1 MTLCCHFPGLIIQKL
16 EGMEDNK
23 VFNTGET
30 PEELKRVYNPEGSLL
45 RNVQL
50 RLLDML
56 IYFDKIC
63 KEINVD
69 YRLDSG
75 NVLGAVRHGGF
86 IPWDDDLDVAIE
98 DYGEYKRLCKY
109 LKSHPHPQY
118 VLQDDTTDRG
128 HIKYWN
134 TLRDL
139 KSEYVHLDE
148 GEDRLDKMLKFRGL
162 QIDIFPFEAGVIP
175 SLYFRYA
182 NLNRREKWAMLQD
195 KQSKARFVH
204 SFRKKICN
212 PILHLIG
219 KLFGDKRF
227 LMHAYGAAFKA
238 RIPRNVLLPHRPIVF
253 EGIEFSGPYDP
264 EKYCEIVYGD
274 YLNLPP
280 KEKRDQHKVTY
291 RIW

>member
-1 MTLCCHFPGLIIQKL
+1 
-16 EGMEDNK
+16 MEDNRL
-23 VFNTGET
+23 FNTGET
-30 PEELKRVYNPEGSLL
+30 AEELKEKYNPEGSLK
-45 RNVQL
+45 RKVQL

-75 NVLGAVRHGGF
+75 NILGAVRHGGF

-98 DYGEYKRLCKY
+98 DYGDYKRLCNF
-109 LKSHPHPQY
+109 LKTHPHPQF

-139 KSEYVHLDE
+139 KSEYIHLDE
-148 GEDRLDKMLKFRGL
+148 GNDILDKMLKYRGL

-182 NLNRREKWAMLQD
+182 NLNRKEKWALLEH
-195 KQSKARFVH
+195 KHYKVKIIRF
-204 SFRKKICN
+204 FRKGIIN
-212 PILHLIG
+212 PLLHIASR
-219 KLFGDKRF
+219 LFGDKRF
-227 LMHAYGAAFKA
+227 YMYSYGAAFKA
-238 RIPRNVLLPHRPIVF
+238 RIPKEVLLPHRPIMF
-253 EGIEFSGPYDP
+253 EGLEFLGPADP
-264 EKYCEIVYGD
+264 HKYCEVVYGNYMD
-274 YLNLPP
+274 LPP
-280 KEKRDQHKVTY
+280 VDKRDHHLVTY
-291 RIW
+291 KIWD

>member
-1 MTLCCHFPGLIIQKL
+1 
-16 EGMEDNK
+16 MEDNRL
-23 VFNTGET
+23 FNTGET
-30 PEELKRVYNPEGSLL
+30 AEELKEKYNPEGSLK
-45 RNVQL
+45 RKVQL

-75 NVLGAVRHGGF
+75 NILGAVRHGGF

-98 DYGEYKRLCKY
+98 DYGDYKRLCNY
-109 LKSHPHPQY
+109 LKTHPHPQF

-139 KSEYVHLDE
+139 KSEYIHLDE
-148 GEDRLDKMLKFRGL
+148 GDDILDKMLKYRGL

-182 NLNRREKWAMLQD
+182 NLNRKEKWALLEH
-195 KQSKARFVH
+195 KHYKVKIIRF
-204 SFRKKICN
+204 FRKGIIN
-212 PILHLIG
+212 PLLHIASR
-219 KLFGDKRF
+219 LFGDKRF
-227 LMHAYGAAFKA
+227 YMYSYGAAFKA
-238 RIPRNVLLPHRPIVF
+238 RIPKEVLLPHRPIMF
-253 EGIEFSGPYDP
+253 EGLEFLGPADP
-264 EKYCEIVYGD
+264 HKYCEVVYGNYMD
-274 YLNLPP
+274 LPP
-280 KEKRDQHKVTY
+280 VDKRDHHLVTY
-291 RIW
+291 KIWD